1 MIGALNIAILLVAVV
16 LIFLA
21 NRWHCS
27 RAQRILEHWA
37 QSNGYEIVSSN
48 HWEIIT
54 GQEVYSVTIRTAAGE
69 IRNRASSLRTLD
81 CGYSCKRH
89 ERSMGRLACDF
100 QLPALSFRPSRH
112 FR

>member
-69 IRNRASSLRTLD
+69 IRTGQVRCGRWIVGTLANATSVRWD
-81 CGYSCKRH
+81 
-89 ERSMGRLACDF
+89 D
-100 QLPALSFRPSRH
+100 
-112 FR
+112 